1 MVISK
6 TLKRKESNYMN
17 EKDYESLVQVRFER
31 ARDLYYEAKE
41 LVKMDCYKSAN
52 NRAFY
57 AIEKCIK
64 ALLATRQID
73 VETHNGAVSQ
83 FNLLFIHP
91 EDAEFTKADYQKIAK
106 ADRIRNASD
115 YDDFYIVNKEETK
128 DLLEFVKGFLDRTE
142 RYLLSWK

>member
-6 TLKRKESNYMN
+6 ILKEKGLICMN
-17 EKDYESLVQVRFER
+17 KNDYESLVSVRFER
-31 ARDLYYEAKE
+31 AKDLYYESKE

-52 NRAFY
+52 NRTFY

-64 ALLATRQID
+64 ALLATRQVD
-73 VETHNGAVSQ
+73 VETHNEAVSQ

-91 EDAEFTKADYQKIAK
+91 KNSVFTKADYQKIAK

-115 YDDFYIVNKEETK
+115 YDDFYVVNKQETK
-128 DLLEFVKGFLDRTE
+128 ELLEFVKYFLDKTE
-142 RYLLSWK
+142 EYLSEN

>member
-1 MVISK
+1 MD
-6 TLKRKESNYMN
+6 EM
-17 EKDYESLVQVRFER
+17 DYKSLVSVRFDR
-31 ARDLYYEAKE
+31 AKELYSEAKE

-57 AIEKCIK
+57 AVEKCIK
-64 ALLATRQID
+64 ALLATKQID

-83 FNLLFIHP
+83 FNLLFIHQKN
-91 EDAEFTKADYQKIAK
+91 AVFTKDDYQKIAK

-128 DLLEFVKGFLDRTE
+128 ELLEFVKNFLE
-142 RYLLSWK
+142 KSSEYISKML

>member
-1 MVISK
+1 MD
-6 TLKRKESNYMN
+6 EM
-17 EKDYESLVQVRFER
+17 DYKSLVSVRFDR
-31 ARDLYYEAKE
+31 AKELYSEAKE

-57 AIEKCIK
+57 AVEKCIK
-64 ALLATRQID
+64 ALLATKQID

-83 FNLLFIHP
+83 FNLLFIHQKN
-91 EDAEFTKADYQKIAK
+91 AVFTKDDYQKIAK

-128 DLLEFVKGFLDRTE
+128 ELLEFVKNFLE
-142 RYLLSWK
+142 KSSEYISKIL

>member
-1 MVISK
+1 MD
-6 TLKRKESNYMN
+6 EM
-17 EKDYESLVQVRFER
+17 DYKSLVSVRFDR
-31 ARDLYYEAKE
+31 AKELYSEAKE

-57 AIEKCIK
+57 AVEKCIK
-64 ALLATRQID
+64 ALLATKQID

-83 FNLLFIHP
+83 FNLLFIHQKN
-91 EDAEFTKADYQKIAK
+91 AVFTKDDYQKIAK

-128 DLLEFVKGFLDRTE
+128 ELLEFVEEFLGKTE
-142 RYLLSWK
+142 EYIEKSV

>member
-1 MVISK
+1 MD
-6 TLKRKESNYMN
+6 EM
-17 EKDYESLVQVRFER
+17 DYKSLVSVRFDR
-31 ARDLYYEAKE
+31 AKELYSEAKE

-57 AIEKCIK
+57 AVEKCIK
-64 ALLATRQID
+64 ALLATKQID

-83 FNLLFIHP
+83 FNLLFIHQKN
-91 EDAEFTKADYQKIAK
+91 AVFTKDDYQKIAK

-128 DLLEFVKGFLDRTE
+128 ELLEFVRNFLE
-142 RYLLSWK
+142 KSSEYISKML

>member
-1 MVISK
+1 MD
-6 TLKRKESNYMN
+6 
-17 EKDYESLVQVRFER
+17 EKDFMALALVRLDR
-31 ARDLYYEAKE
+31 AKELYMEANE
-41 LVKMDCYKSAN
+41 LVKMDSYKSAN

-64 ALLATRQID
+64 ALLATRQMD

-83 FNLLFIHP
+83 FNLLFIHR
-91 EDAEFTKADYQKIAK
+91 ENSSFTKNDYQKIAK

-128 DLLEFVKGFLDRTE
+128 ELLGFVKDFLERTE
-142 RYLLSWK
+142 KYINKTV

>member
-1 MVISK
+1 MGENIFQSLIS
-6 TLKRKESNYMN
+6 
-17 EKDYESLVQVRFER
+17 VRLER
-31 ARDLYYEAKE
+31 AKE
-41 LVKMDCYKSAN
+41 LYSEAVELVHMDCYKSAN

-57 AIEKCIK
+57 SIEKCIK

-91 EDAEFTKADYQKIAK
+91 NDTCFTKADYQKIAK

-115 YDDFYIVNKEETK
+115 YDDFYIVNKAETRELLVFVRDFLEKTEEYIN
-128 DLLEFVKGFLDRTE
+128 GI
-142 RYLLSWK
+142 SGA

>member
-1 MVISK
+1 
-6 TLKRKESNYMN
+6 MN
-17 EKDYESLVQVRFER
+17 RKDYESLVTVRFER
-31 ARDLYYEAKE
+31 AKELYSEAKE

-52 NRAFY
+52 NRVFY

-64 ALLATRQID
+64 ALLATKQID

-83 FNLLFIHP
+83 FNLLFIHQ
-91 EDAEFTKADYQKIAK
+91 ENAIFTKNDYQKIAK

-128 DLLEFVKGFLDRTE
+128 DLIEFVKDFLERTE
-142 RYLLSWK
+142 KYLAER

>member
-1 MVISK
+1 MDK
-6 TLKRKESNYMN
+6 
-17 EKDYESLVQVRFER
+17 KDYKSLISVRFDR
-31 ARDLYYEAKE
+31 AEELYSEAKE

-64 ALLATRQID
+64 ALLATKQMD

-83 FNLLFIHP
+83 FNLLFIHK
-91 EDAEFTKADYQKIAK
+91 ENTLFTRDDYQKIAK

-128 DLLEFVKGFLDRTE
+128 ELLNFVKDFLERTSE
-142 RYLLSWK
+142 YINKSNIL